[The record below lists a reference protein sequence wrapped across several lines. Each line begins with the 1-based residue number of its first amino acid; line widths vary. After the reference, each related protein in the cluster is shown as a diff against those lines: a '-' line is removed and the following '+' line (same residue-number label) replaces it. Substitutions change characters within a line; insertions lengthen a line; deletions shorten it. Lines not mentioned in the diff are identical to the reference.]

1 MVVRRFADNHQFGQQ
16 RNSGQRRLMTAN
28 DDNYVL
34 HPVLEP
40 MGFTFWPSM
49 NEKKTCRNMLV
60 NWSPLVPFT
69 TGVAKQTRWMTL

>member
-1 MVVRRFADNHQFGQQ
+1 
-16 RNSGQRRLMTAN
+16 MTAN

-49 NEKKTCRNMLV
+49 NEKKHAGTC
-60 NWSPLVPFT
+60 WSIGLHWFLLLQEWLNKHV
-69 TGVAKQTRWMTL
+69 G